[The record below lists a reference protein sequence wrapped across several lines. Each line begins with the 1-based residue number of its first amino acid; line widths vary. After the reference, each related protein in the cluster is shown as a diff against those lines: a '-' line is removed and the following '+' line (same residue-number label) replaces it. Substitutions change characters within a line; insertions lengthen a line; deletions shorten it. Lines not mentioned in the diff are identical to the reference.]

1 MIEVKRSPEGKILA
15 RRTDGQ
21 PLTAEDREAAKTLA
35 IAEEQPLRARVV
47 ERIHG
52 DDGTLRAVLICSDL
66 LEDHLWLV
74 IDRSFTP
81 ADDSAIYY
89 PEELPLL
96 KNKTLADL
104 RQIHEAKLAFPGCR
118 VIQEGPENR
127 LPNGTI

>member
-47 ERIHG
+47 ERVHG
-52 DDGTLRAVLICSDL
+52 DDGILRAVLICSDL
-66 LEDHLWLV
+66 LEDHLWLI

-81 ADDSAIYY
+81 KDDSAIYY
-89 PEELPLL
+89 PEELPELRT
-96 KNKTLADL
+96 KTLEQL
-104 RQIHEAKLAFPGCR
+104 QEIHKVKLAFPGCR
-118 VIQEGPENR
+118 VIQEGAETR
-127 LPNGTI
+127 Q